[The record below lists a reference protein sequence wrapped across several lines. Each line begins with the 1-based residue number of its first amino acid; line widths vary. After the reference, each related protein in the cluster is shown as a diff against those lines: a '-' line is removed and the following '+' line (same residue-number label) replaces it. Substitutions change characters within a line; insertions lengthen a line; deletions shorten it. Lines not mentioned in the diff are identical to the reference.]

1 MPEFT
6 LSARPLK
13 TLNVMRLPMLSDYVH
28 AAVADV
34 LGAFIAPNAFT
45 LDAARL
51 IMGQDVDLNTESQG
65 VAVVVIHSASGLS
78 DTDHGSKSDPFVL
91 LTWSKLGKIMH
102 VTRVIR
108 NELNPRWE
116 EVAFVP
122 VPPDAIREGE
132 RLSLELWDSDKITA
146 DECVRPMPMSESP
159 RRPALT
165 VGCASCPA
173 RLARLRC
180 RYRRCSKQRGSCFIS
195 TCLWKRLYGQATT
208 REMCASRL
216 AISTYTISAR
226 AALKASRPGQPSR

>member
-116 EVAFVP
+116 EVACVP

-146 DECVRPMPMSESP
+146 DECARAMSMSQ
-159 RRPALT
+159 RRRGPVLT
-165 VGCASCPA
+165 VGCARTA
-173 RLARLRC
+173 RLARSRY
-180 RYRRCSKQRGSCFIS
+180 RYRRYSKQKESCFSSI
-195 TCLWKRLYGQATT
+195 CLLRKLSGRATT
-208 REMCASRL
+208 RETCASRL
-216 AISTYTISAR
+216 DTFMYMTSAR
-226 AALKASRPGQPSR
+226 AAPRASRPGQPSR